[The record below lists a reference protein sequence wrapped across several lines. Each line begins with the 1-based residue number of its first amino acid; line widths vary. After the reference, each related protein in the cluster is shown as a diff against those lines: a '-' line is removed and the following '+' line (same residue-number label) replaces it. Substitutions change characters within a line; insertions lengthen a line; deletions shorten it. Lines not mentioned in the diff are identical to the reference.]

1 MDPDKFAQ
9 MSVVRKILRSIIKQH
24 QDAEVMFATDPT
36 YGSDI
41 TQDMDVSPHIWNLT
55 NNLIIKKHWGSSFC
69 FPAQEE

>member
-36 YGSDI
+36 
-41 TQDMDVSPHIWNLT
+41 
-55 NNLIIKKHWGSSFC
+55 
-69 FPAQEE
+69 